1 MNFYELLPCLLIGFP
16 LAGVIICA
24 TVPLQRTILLTNAVV
39 AGIECVLALC
49 VLLFVHTGRSLFIFQ
64 RNLFID
70 CLSAYHIGLV
80 ALVFFLA
87 SIYAFRYFSNHN
99 ARHADAVVSARRY
112 GVLWNAFF
120 TMLITALCSNNL
132 GILWIA
138 IESSTLFSALLIQV
152 KGKPVSIEAMWKYLL
167 ICSVGIALAFIG
179 TLLLSV
185 ASQAAP
191 MPEERSILWT
201 VLVEHAGSLNKN
213 IMMASFLFVLVGFG
227 TKAGLAPMHTW
238 LPDAHSQAP
247 TPVSAVFSGVM
258 LNVAFYCIMRY
269 LPLVEGAGN
278 NSMEA
283 HGLLIVFG
291 IVSILAA
298 AVFIPAQKDIKR
310 LLAYCSVE
318 HMGIIAL
325 GIGIGGAGTF
335 AALFHTL
342 NHSLAKTL
350 AFFSAGR
357 LVQDYDTND
366 MRKMS
371 GVTKTNPLWG
381 TGFFIAV
388 LALIGMAPFSLF
400 MSEFQILK
408 SAIDDHHIAAFILFA
423 AGTLIIFIAMLKF
436 GIEIIMG
443 KPDPDAP
450 VQTNKFPE
458 YILVAGIVML
468 LVVLGVWMPGPFKSL
483 LLKMTVIVNQTTLPG
498 GIR

>member
-1 MNFYELLPCLLIGFP
+1 
-16 LAGVIICA
+16 
-24 TVPLQRTILLTNAVV
+24 
-39 AGIECVLALC
+39 
-49 VLLFVHTGRSLFIFQ
+49 
-64 RNLFID
+64 
-70 CLSAYHIGLV
+70 
-80 ALVFFLA
+80 
-87 SIYAFRYFSNHN
+87 
-99 ARHADAVVSARRY
+99 
-112 GVLWNAFF
+112 
-120 TMLITALCSNNL
+120 
-132 GILWIA
+132 
-138 IESSTLFSALLIQV
+138 
-152 KGKPVSIEAMWKYLL
+152 MWKYLL

-191 MPEERSILWT
+191 LPEARSILWT
-201 VLVEHAGSLNKN
+201 VLVEHAGSLDKH
-213 IMMASFLFVLVGFG
+213 IMMAAFLFVLVGFG

-278 NSMEA
+278 KTMEA

-310 LLAYCSVE
+310 MLAYCSVE
-318 HMGIIAL
+318 HMGIIVL

-357 LVQDYDTND
+357 LVQDYGTND

-371 GVTKTNPLWG
+371 GAAKTNPLWG
-381 TGFFIAV
+381 SAFFIAV

-408 SAIDDHHIAAFILFA
+408 STIDTHHIATFILFI

-436 GIEIIMG
+436 GIEIFLG
-443 KPDPDAP
+443 KPEPGIR
-450 VQTNKFPE
+450 VQSSEFPE
-458 YILVAGIVML
+458 YMLVIGTVIL
-468 LVVLGVWMPGPFKSL
+468 LVILGIWMPGPFKSL
-483 LLKMTVIVNQTTLPG
+483 LLTMTAIVNQTTALPG

>member
-1 MNFYELLPCLLIGFP
+1 ML
-16 LAGVIICA
+16 
-24 TVPLQRTILLTNAVV
+24 RTNAVI
-39 AGIECVLALC
+39 AGIECIIALC
-49 VLLFVHTGRSLFIFQ
+49 ALRFVHAGISLFAFQ
-64 RNLFID
+64 HNFFID
-70 CLSAYHIGLV
+70 SLSAYHIGLV
-80 ALVFFLA
+80 SLVFFTA
-87 SIYAFRYFSNHN
+87 SIYAFRYFANHN
-99 ARHADAVVSARRY
+99 AQHADAVVSGRRY

-120 TMLITALCSNNL
+120 TMLISALCSNNL

-138 IESSTLFSALLIQV
+138 IESSTLFSALLIQI

-191 MPEERSILWT
+191 LPEARSILWT
-201 VLVEHAGSLNKN
+201 VLVEHAGSLDKH
-213 IMMASFLFVLVGFG
+213 IMMAAFLFVLVGFG

-278 NSMEA
+278 KTMEA

-310 LLAYCSVE
+310 MLAYCSVE
-318 HMGIIAL
+318 HMGIIVL

-357 LVQDYDTND
+357 LVQDYGTND

-371 GVTKTNPLWG
+371 GAAKTNPLWG
-381 TGFFIAV
+381 SAFFIAV

-408 SAIDDHHIAAFILFA
+408 STIDTHHIATFILFI

-436 GIEIIMG
+436 GIEIFLG
-443 KPDPDAP
+443 KPEPGIR
-450 VQTNKFPE
+450 VQSSEFPE
-458 YILVAGIVML
+458 YMLVIGTVIL
-468 LVVLGVWMPGPFKSL
+468 LVILGIWMPGPFKSL
-483 LLKMTVIVNQTTLPG
+483 LLTMTAIVNQTTALPG